1 MIDYAFLTMLIP
13 KQIEREVD
21 KLSIGNMQTAANALQ
36 WKIYN
41 GLCQNLERNVVLLN
55 ALPVG
60 SYPQYYKKIKI
71 KEFCFA
77 TEFGTGNI
85 NIGFCNVKLIRNYF
99 QKRNILKA

>member
-41 GLCQNLERNVVLLN
+41 GLCENLERNVVLLN
-55 ALPVG
+55 A
-60 SYPQYYKKIKI
+60 
-71 KEFCFA
+71 
-77 TEFGTGNI
+77 
-85 NIGFCNVKLIRNYF
+85 
-99 QKRNILKA
+99 